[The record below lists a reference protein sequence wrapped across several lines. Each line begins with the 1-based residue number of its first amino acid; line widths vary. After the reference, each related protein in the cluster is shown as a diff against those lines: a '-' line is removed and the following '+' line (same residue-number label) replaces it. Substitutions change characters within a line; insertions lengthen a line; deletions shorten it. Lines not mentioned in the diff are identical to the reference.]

1 MPKKKSY
8 KDKLK
13 EIKKDFSKGFK
24 DTKEFIET
32 EGPKVNRYFQ
42 RTSAAAEKV
51 FATPTSRNNVDLINK
66 PNYNRVNLDIPVTHN
81 KVDLVSK
88 PKRLKRIKGNLYW
101 DLR

>member
-1 MPKKKSY
+1 MTKKKSY

-13 EIKKDFSKGFK
+13 KIKKDFSKGFK

-32 EGPKVNRYFQ
+32 EGSKVNRYFQ
-42 RTSAAAEKV
+42 KTSANAAKV
-51 FATPTSRNNVDLINK
+51 FATPPPRNRVDLIT
-66 PNYNRVNLDIPVTHN
+66 PNYNSVNLDTPVTHN

-88 PKRLKRIKGNLYW
+88 PKRLKKIKGNLYW